1 VGDAAPGDGGHP
13 RVSALTEGAPGLVSA
28 PDEGPL
34 KATRG
39 AQGRWFARKLGGSA
53 VTLLF
58 IAVMNFFLFRVINT
72 NPERTLARGRAS
84 TPEQIQEIIDKY
96 GLDKP
101 LQEQFLL
108 YMKQIATFDFGVSIE
123 FNKPVNELMWQKLW
137 PTIALVGTS
146 TVLSILFGLWIGTV
160 AAWNRGHRFDKI
172 STSAT
177 VTLYSMPEWWL
188 GLVLFSLFA
197 SGHWGIPRLFPIGRL
212 IDTGLDPTSLEGVV
226 NEAYHLVLPVA
237 TLSLAYLAEFGLIM
251 RSALLD
257 EMGEDYLLTARA
269 KGMRDILVRRRHA
282 TRNALLPVVTIVS
295 LNLGFIVGGAI
306 TVETVYSIPGLGLMT
321 YDALRVPDVPVLQGT
336 FFFFSAA
343 VVLANLVSNLLYGV
357 LDPRVRI

>member
-1 VGDAAPGDGGHP
+1 
-13 RVSALTEGAPGLVSA
+13 VSALVGGAPGLVSA
-28 PDEGPL
+28 PDDGPV
-34 KATRG
+34 KATRQ
-39 AQGRWFARKLGGSA
+39 AQWKWFAGKVGGSA

-58 IAVMNFFLFRVINT
+58 IAVMNFFLFRVINP
-72 NPERTLARGRAS
+72 NPERTLARGRAT
-84 TPEQIQEIIDKY
+84 TPEQIQEIIEKY
-96 GLDKP
+96 GLHKP
-101 LQEQFLL
+101 LHEQFLL
-108 YMKQIATFDFGVSIE
+108 YCKQIATLDFGVSIE
-123 FNKPVNELMWQKLW
+123 YNKPVNQLMWEKLW

-146 TVLSILFGLWIGTV
+146 TVLSIVFGLWIGTV
-160 AAWNRGHRFDKI
+160 AAWNRGHRFDKA

-197 SGHWGIPRLFPIGRL
+197 SGHWGIPRLFPVGRL
-212 IDTGLDPTSLEGVV
+212 ISSGVDASSLHGVV
-226 NEAYHLVLPVA
+226 DQAYHLVLPVT
-237 TLSLAYLAEFGLIM
+237 TLTLAYLAEFGLIM

-269 KGMRDILVRRRHA
+269 KGLRDILVRRRHA

-295 LNLGFIVGGAI
+295 LNLGFVVGGAI
-306 TVETVYSIPGLGLMT
+306 TVETVYSIPGLGLLT

-343 VVLANLVSNLLYGV
+343 VVFANLASNLLYGV

>member
-1 VGDAAPGDGGHP
+1 VSILAEVAP
-13 RVSALTEGAPGLVSA
+13 ELVPA
-28 PDEGPL
+28 PDEGPIR
-34 KATRG
+34 ASRQ
-39 AQGRWFARKLGGSA
+39 AQWKWFARKIGGSA

-96 GLDKP
+96 GLHKP
-101 LQEQFLL
+101 IGEQFLI
-108 YMKQIATFDFGVSIE
+108 YMKQIASLDFGVSTE
-123 FNKPVNELMWQKLW
+123 FNKPVNEIMLQKLW

-146 TVLSILFGLWIGTV
+146 TILSIVFGIWIGTV
-160 AAWNRGHRFDKI
+160 AAWNRGHRFDQL
-172 STSAT
+172 STGGT

-197 SGHWGIPRLFPIGRL
+197 TGQWGIPRIFPVGHL
-212 IDTGLDPTSLEGVV
+212 IDTGLDPTSLHGIV
-226 NEAYHLVLPVA
+226 NQAWHLVLPVA
-237 TLSLAYLAEFGLIM
+237 TLTLAYLAEFGLIM

-257 EMGEDYLLTARA
+257 EMGEDYLQTARA
-269 KGMRDILVRRRHA
+269 KGLRDLVVRRRHA

-295 LNLGFIVGGAI
+295 LNLGFVVGGAI
-306 TVETVYSIPGLGLMT
+306 TVETVYSIPGLGLLT
-321 YDALRVPDVPVLQGT
+321 YDALRVPDVPMLQGT

-343 VVLANLVSNLLYGV
+343 VVFANLISNLLYGV